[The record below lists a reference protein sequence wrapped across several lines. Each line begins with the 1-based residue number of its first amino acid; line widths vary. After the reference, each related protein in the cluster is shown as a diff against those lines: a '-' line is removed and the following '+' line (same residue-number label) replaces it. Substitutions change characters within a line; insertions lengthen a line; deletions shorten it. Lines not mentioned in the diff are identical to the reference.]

1 MKILNRE
8 FTELSKKDSHMNIYY
23 HPKYNISLG
32 VFNRLHP
39 FDGTKYAKVYQAIK
53 HLDGIQIKRPEKAIS
68 HKIINEFVEASVAP
82 RLKEKAYILSAI
94 ELPQIPLLPLFLI
107 DNRVLSPMR
116 WGVAGTLAA
125 SRDALNGLHAWNMS
139 GGYHHASQFGAEG
152 FCIYNDIGISIQQLK
167 KEGLIT
173 DQDRFLI
180 LDIDAHHGNGNA
192 RTFMDDGQIHPPEQV
207 DLLDIYN
214 GQIYPSPQF
223 TKDRLTIDIPVR
235 SGTRGEEYLKRLE
248 EGLNRLK
255 SIYKMAFVIAGTDVI
270 ATDPLGQLKLS
281 IEDCVDRDLLVME
294 KLNSLSIP
302 TVFLGGGGYSAGSA
316 QCIIESIKQLYT
328 F

>member
-1 MKILNRE
+1 
-8 FTELSKKDSHMNIYY
+8 MNIYY
-23 HPKYNISLG
+23 HPRYNISLG

-53 HLDGIQIKRPEKAIS
+53 NLAGINIKRPPRAIS
-68 HKIINEFVEASVAP
+68 HKIIEEFVHALVAP
-82 RLKEKAYILSAI
+82 RLKEKAYILGAI
-94 ELPQIPLLPLFLI
+94 EVPQIPLLPFALL
-107 DNRVLSPMR
+107 DNRVLKPMR

-125 SRDALNGLHAWNMS
+125 SRDAVQGMHAWNMS

-173 DQDRFLI
+173 DKDRILI

-192 RTFMDDGQIHPPEQV
+192 RTFMDDGDIHPHEQV

-214 GQIYPSPQF
+214 GQIYPSSRL
-223 TKDRLTIDIPVR
+223 TKDRLNIDIPIR
-235 SGTRGEEYLKRLE
+235 SRTRGEEYLKRLE

-255 SIYKMAFVIAGTDVI
+255 SGYKMAYVIAGTDVI
-270 ATDPLGQLKLS
+270 GTDPLGQLKLT
-281 IEDCVDRDLLVME
+281 IEDCVDRDLLVLD
-294 KLNSLSIP
+294 KLDALSIP

-316 QCIIESIKQLYT
+316 QCIIESIKQLYKY
-328 F
+328 